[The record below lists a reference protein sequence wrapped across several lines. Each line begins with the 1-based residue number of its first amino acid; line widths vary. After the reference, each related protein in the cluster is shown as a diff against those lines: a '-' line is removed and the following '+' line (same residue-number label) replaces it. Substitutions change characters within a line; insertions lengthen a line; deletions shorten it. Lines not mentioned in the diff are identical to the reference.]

1 MLSDSLEVFRC
12 PLDPAREARLTTA
25 DDRVVCQRCGLR
37 FKIRDGLPVLIVE
50 EAELPEGA
58 ARLGDLP
65 CQHEPPRTSTTEET
79 P

>member
-12 PLDPAREARLTTA
+12 PLDPARAARLAAA
-25 DDRVVCQRCGLR
+25 DDCVVCQRCGLR
-37 FKIRDGLPVLIVE
+37 FKIRDSLPVLIVE
-50 EAELPEGA
+50 EAELPEGV

-65 CQHEPPRTSTTEET
+65 CQHGPRADQPEEA